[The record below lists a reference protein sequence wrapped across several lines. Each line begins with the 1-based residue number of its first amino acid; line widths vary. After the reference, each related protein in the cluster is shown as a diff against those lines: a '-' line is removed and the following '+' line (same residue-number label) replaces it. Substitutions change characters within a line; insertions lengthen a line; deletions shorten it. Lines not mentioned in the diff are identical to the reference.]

1 MCARG
6 NLARAPCRRGKK
18 VGCPAAEPEAA
29 RVAAVTD
36 KLQVAIR
43 ALLARHSPLCQRPAL
58 HPTFSRSGFQG
69 AAAAAM
75 SKRNIVAY
83 TKALVRAGVIDQPV
97 WMAALE
103 R

>member
-1 MCARG
+1 
-6 NLARAPCRRGKK
+6 
-18 VGCPAAEPEAA
+18 
-29 RVAAVTD
+29 
-36 KLQVAIR
+36 
-43 ALLARHSPLCQRPAL
+43 
-58 HPTFSRSGFQG
+58 
-69 AAAAAM
+69 M